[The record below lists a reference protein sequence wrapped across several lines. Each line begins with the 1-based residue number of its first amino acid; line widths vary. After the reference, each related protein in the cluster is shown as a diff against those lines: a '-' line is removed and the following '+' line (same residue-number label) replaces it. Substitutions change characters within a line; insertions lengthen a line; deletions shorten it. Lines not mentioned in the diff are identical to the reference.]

1 MSSLRRILVTGA
13 TGKQGGAL
21 ISALLKSQPD
31 PPFHLVA
38 LTRKAN
44 SARAQALAQKPNVSV
59 LEGDLDDCNSIFKK
73 SSEPFHGVF
82 GVTTPIKGHKLEE
95 KQGKDLVDTA
105 AANGVKHFVFTS
117 VDRGVNSDT
126 DATPVPHFQSKFN
139 IENHLKAVAAA
150 TRTMD
155 WTIIRPVFFMENL
168 SPGFLGK
175 ASATMWEL
183 NGLDRKLQLVSTV
196 DVGILAAD
204 AFKNQKYYASKALNL
219 ATDLLS
225 PNEAKAIFKRVV
237 GQEMPT
243 TYHFIGRLLKWML
256 HKQLGIMFQWFV
268 DVGFGADPNEYK
280 RKFPEMQDFEQW
292 LGQSSGWKR
301 TSH

>member
-1 MSSLRRILVTGA
+1 MAGLRRILVTGA

-21 ISALLKSQPD
+21 VSALLKSQPD

-38 LTRKAN
+38 LTRSAN
-44 SARAQALAQKPNVSV
+44 SAKAQALAQKTNVSV
-59 LEGDLDDCNSIFKK
+59 LEGDLDDCVSIFKK
-73 SSEPFHGVF
+73 FSEPFHGVF
-82 GVTTPIKGHKLEE
+82 GVTTPIKGDEVEE
-95 KQGKDLVDTA
+95 KQGKALVDAA

-139 IENHLKAVAAA
+139 IENHLKAVAAK
-150 TRTMD
+150 TRQMD

-175 ASATMWEL
+175 ACATIWEL
-183 NGLDRKLQLVSTV
+183 NGSDRKLQMVSTV

-204 AFKNQKYYASKALNL
+204 AFKYQEQYASKALNL
-219 ATDLLS
+219 ATDSLS
-225 PNEAKAIFKRVV
+225 PNEAKAIFKRVI
-237 GQEMPT
+237 GQDLPT
-243 TYHFIGRLLKWML
+243 TYHLVGKLIRWML

-268 DVGFGADPNEYK
+268 DVGFGANPNEF
-280 RKFPEMQDFEQW
+280 RSKFPEMQGFEKW
-292 LGQSSGWKR
+292 LKKSSGWKQ
-301 TSH
+301 SSN